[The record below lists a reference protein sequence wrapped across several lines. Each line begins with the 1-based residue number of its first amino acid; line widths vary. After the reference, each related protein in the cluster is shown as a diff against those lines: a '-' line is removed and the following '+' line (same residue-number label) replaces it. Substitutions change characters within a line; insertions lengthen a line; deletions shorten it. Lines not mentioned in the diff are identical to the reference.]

1 MLFTKVFFYLFVSI
15 VFCTILQ
22 YVQCY
27 SIQYPVRSDAI
38 VTKWP
43 QNQEIVPEDKQ
54 PGWMRRQLMRFGEV
68 ASRVGNAMG
77 THATKISGAID
88 KVCEIVKTVIP
99 LLAAVC
105 HVGQFKFCAATMQAP
120 DQLSD
125 ALNPSSLNLDDPD
138 RR

>member
-15 VFCTILQ
+15 IFCTILQ

-54 PGWMRRQLMRFGEV
+54 PGWMVSRKKIKNLNIKVSSKVSKYEKCLVEKTTDEV
-68 ASRVGNAMG
+68 R
-77 THATKISGAID
+77 
-88 KVCEIVKTVIP
+88 
-99 LLAAVC
+99 
-105 HVGQFKFCAATMQAP
+105 
-120 DQLSD
+120 
-125 ALNPSSLNLDDPD
+125 
-138 RR
+138 